1 MPFWWYRRRKP
12 WFGRWRTKRR
22 TTYRKKP
29 RRRRFPRR
37 RRNRRTYRRRRRRH
51 YKVRRK
57 QKKITIKQWQP
68 ESIKKCKIKGSGQI
82 VLGAE
87 GTQFRCF
94 TVYKNEWTNP
104 KVATGGG
111 FGVELFTLKYLYKEY
126 KARNNIWTSSNA
138 YRDFCRYT
146 GCYFIFFRHPET
158 DFILGYD
165 IQPPFTITKYT
176 YMMAHPHFLLQRKHK
191 KLLLSTKTKPN
202 GRLTKKLKIKPPK
215 MLQTKWYFQEEL
227 ADFGLVTIFASA
239 CNFRYPWLA
248 CCNENLIITLYY
260 LQPSFWTHTEWAQFS
275 TDAYNPTGHVT
286 KLPDNLTYK
295 GKLDNKEYTWTMTPF
310 TTTNKY
316 EASLNKDTGWFNP
329 KVLNA
334 NTVLQ
339 GGTLRQSLVPCG
351 VLRYN
356 PYIDTGK
363 GNKMWVCSVLVGSW
377 TEPKDTDLIM
387 EDYPLWAMFYGYT
400 SYLKQ
405 IKNKTVPFSGS
416 MIVVKSPAL
425 YRVFG
430 EDPKD
435 YYPLID
441 KSFMIGKGTN
451 NTDPILPKNRLW
463 YPALFAQ
470 RDSISQIVNCGP
482 YIPKYNETKESTW
495 QCNYFYNFYFKWGG
509 SYPPQ
514 QEAEN
519 PENKN
524 TYPIPNN
531 EQQTVQIEDPLKQK
545 YTTIFKPWDYR
556 RGNITKTAL
565 KRMYEN
571 ISDSE
576 SHSTDST
583 SSTSPKKKKLL
594 PTLQDPK
601 KENKEIQAC
610 LLSLCEDTSY
620 QEPQETQDLFKLIQQ
635 QHKQQHQLKLNLLT
649 LISDLKIKQR
659 NLLHQSGF
667 LA

>member
-1 MPFWWYRRRKP
+1 MAFWWYRRRKP
-12 WFGRWRTKRR
+12 WFGRYRTTYKRRYTTKRR
-22 TTYRKKP
+22 
-29 RRRRFPRR
+29 RRRRYPKR
-37 RRNRRTYRRRRRRH
+37 RRNRRTYRRRRRRR

-57 QKKITIKQWQP
+57 QKKINIAQWQP
-68 ESIKKCKIKGSGQI
+68 ESIKKCKIKGSGQL

-126 KARNNIWTSSNA
+126 LAKNNIWTSSNA

-146 GCYFIFFRHPET
+146 GCTIKAFRHPTT
-158 DFILGYD
+158 DFIMCYD
-165 IQPPFTITKYT
+165 IQPPFTISKYT
-176 YMMAHPHFLLQRKHK
+176 YMMCHPHFLLQRKNK
-191 KLLLSTKTKPN
+191 KIILSTQTKPN
-202 GRLTKKLKIKPPK
+202 GKLTKKFKIKPPK

-227 ADFGLVTIFASA
+227 ANFGLVTLIASA

-260 LQPSFWTHTEWAQFS
+260 LQPSFWVHTEWAQYS
-275 TDAYNPTGHVT
+275 TKAYNPLGH
-286 KLPDNLTYK
+286 LTPMYDQLTFK
-295 GKLDNKEYTWTMTPF
+295 GELNKTPYEWKMPP
-310 TTTNKY
+310 TTSENY
-316 EASLNKDTGWFNP
+316 QSSLNKDSGWFCP

-334 NTVLQ
+334 HTVLKDKQ
-339 GGTLRQSLVPCG
+339 RQSLAPCG

-356 PYIDTGK
+356 PYIDTGEK
-363 GNKMWVCSVLVGSW
+363 NKLYVCSILVGSW
-377 TEPKDTDLIM
+377 TEPKDTDLVL
-387 EDYPLWAMFYGYT
+387 ENFPLWAMFFGYT

-405 IKNKTVPFSGS
+405 IKNKTTPLSGS
-416 MIVVKSPAL
+416 MIVIKSPAL

-430 EDPKD
+430 EDTKD
-435 YYPLID
+435 FYPLID
-441 KSFMIGKGTN
+441 KSFMNGKGTG
-451 NTDPILPKNRLW
+451 NTDPIPPKKDLW
-463 YPALFAQ
+463 YPAVFAQ
-470 RDSISQIVNCGP
+470 RDSIAQIVNCGP
-482 YIPKYNETKESTW
+482 YIPKYNEVKESTW
-495 QCNYFYNFYFKWGG
+495 QLNYFYNFFFKWGG

-524 TYPIPNN
+524 TYPIPNT
-531 EQQTVQIEDPLKQK
+531 EQETVPIENPLKQK
-545 YTTIFKPWDYR
+545 YQTVFKPWDYR
-556 RGNITKTAL
+556 RGSLTKTAI

-571 ISDSE
+571 LTDDDSV
-576 SHSTDST
+576 STDST
-583 SSTSPKKKKLL
+583 GSTSPKKKKLL

-610 LLSLCEDTSY
+610 LLSLCEDSTY
-620 QEPQETQDLFKLIQQ
+620 QEPKEDQNLFQLIKNQHFQQ
-635 QHKQQHQLKLNLLT
+635 QQLKLNLLT
-649 LISDLKIKQR
+649 LISDLKVKQR
-659 NLLHQSGF
+659 NLLHQSGY